1 MRFDICKM
9 FPVVYPGGP
18 TSSTTAEIYMQADK
32 NTAYLQYYNLH
43 NFGNDLLKSFIQFRN
58 LQTNY

>member
-1 MRFDICKM
+1 M

-18 TSSTTAEIYMQADK
+18 TSSTTAEIYMQADE